1 MSSVISSF
9 QSTTTSVALA
19 RKSDVFQDL
28 PLLDKSTRLTVMELK
43 NCDKQIVNELV
54 YRWCRILTR
63 SPKIQLDMPSMP
75 SSAIDTQLQDNR
87 TVLIIDLVGAFSPIR
102 LGSILRKDERR
113 LRRISIARGCKI
125 NSTYVTIS
133 SYLGRQANI
142 PNSLKLVVIYQD
154 EFFILK
160 TLELLKECLHTSKCQ
175 ILLVVP
181 RLDRRDRDVLNL
193 TSNNQ
198 ILRCD
203 FCVSRK
209 DMQMGCMQP
218 GSDTESLFNTIYF
231 SRCHPTKFQHE
242 RVMGGE
248 LREDGL
254 HLRPPALPKAQPP
267 LKSKPEL
274 ED

>member
-209 DMQMGCMQP
+209 DMQMVCMQP